1 MKAIGIVSGN
11 VRSGTSAA
19 MRVFR
24 DAGFSILE
32 DNHRIPDESNPLGYH
47 EFSRVQGLRNY
58 DASWLSQAEGSI
70 VKILPVELIYTLPI
84 THQYQVIFMIRDC
97 RESAES
103 FYKMLFLKGK
113 VRMPKSDFVERWSH
127 RMFTARQNVSRYMEM
142 LPQVFS
148 VLRVEQSLL
157 DSSSELMIRHMR
169 L

>member
-32 DNHRIPDESNPLGYH
+32 DNHRIADESNPLGYH
-47 EFSRVQGLRNY
+47 EFSGVQGLRNY
-58 DASWLSQAEGSI
+58 DASWLNQAEGSI
-70 VKILPVELIYTLPI
+70 VKLLPVELIYTLPI
-84 THQYQVIFMIRDC
+84 TRQYQVIFMIRDC
-97 RESAES
+97 RESAKS
-103 FYKMLFLKGK
+103 FYKMLSRKGK
-113 VRMPKSDFVERWSH
+113 VRLQEPDFVERWSH
-127 RMFTARQNVSRYMEM
+127 RLFTARENVSRYMEM
-142 LPQVFS
+142 LPEVFF

-157 DSSSELMIRHMR
+157 DSSSELMIRHRR